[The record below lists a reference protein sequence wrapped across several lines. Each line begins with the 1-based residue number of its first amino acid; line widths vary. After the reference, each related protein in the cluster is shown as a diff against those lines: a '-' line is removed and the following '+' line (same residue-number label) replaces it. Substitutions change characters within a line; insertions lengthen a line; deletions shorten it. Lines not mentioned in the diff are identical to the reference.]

1 MMTLRRARRATVT
14 VIAAAV
20 VWAIV
25 AGCAGKSPGLD
36 RPEVVFAEGFYLE
49 LWILGQDRY
58 ATLYRVNGARR
69 LGFGGGPDAFNR
81 RINWV
86 GTLTDQQ
93 YTELQ
98 DLLERHGWFAGTVNS
113 PGEPPERITRV
124 RLRWPGG
131 SRRFK
136 VIGDSA
142 DIEPVRELLDGVAR
156 RRLQRDLDRL
166 PEAGDVRYK

>member
-1 MMTLRRARRATVT
+1 MTLRGATLA
-14 VIAAAV
+14 VIAASV
-20 VWAIV
+20 VAIV
-25 AGCAGKSPGLD
+25 AGCVGKSPGLD

-81 RINWV
+81 RINWA
-86 GTLTDQQ
+86 GTLTDEQ
-93 YTELQ
+93 YAELQ
-98 DLLERHGWFAGTVNS
+98 DLLERHGWFAGTVSS
-113 PGEPPERITRV
+113 PGEPAERITRV
-124 RLRWPGG
+124 QLRWPGG

-142 DIEPVRELLDGVAR
+142 DIEPVRELLDGAAR
-156 RRLQRDLDRL
+156 QRLRRDLDRL

>member
-1 MMTLRRARRATVT
+1 MTLRRATLA
-14 VIAAAV
+14 VIAASV
-20 VWAIV
+20 VCAIV
-25 AGCAGKSPGLD
+25 AGCVGKSPGLD

-81 RINWV
+81 RISWA
-86 GTLTDQQ
+86 GTLTDEQ
-93 YTELQ
+93 YAELQ
-98 DLLERHGWFAGTVNS
+98 DLLERHGWFAGTVSS
-113 PGEPPERITRV
+113 PGKLAERITRV
-124 RLRWPGG
+124 QLRWPGG

-136 VIGDSA
+136 VIGDSE
-142 DIEPVRELLDGVAR
+142 DIEPVRELLDGAAR
-156 RRLQRDLDRL
+156 QRLQRDLDRL

>member
-1 MMTLRRARRATVT
+1 MTLRRATVA

-20 VWAIV
+20 VCAIV
-25 AGCAGKSPGLD
+25 AGCVGKPPGLD
-36 RPEVVFAEGFYLE
+36 RPEVVIAEGFYLE

-81 RINWV
+81 RINWA
-86 GTLTDQQ
+86 GTLTDEK
-93 YTELQ
+93 YADLQ
-98 DLLERHGWFAGTVNS
+98 DLLERHGWFAGTVSS
-113 PGEPPERITRV
+113 PGEPVERITRV

-131 SRRFK
+131 SRRFT
-136 VIGDSA
+136 VTGSSA
-142 DIEPVRELLDGVAR
+142 DIEPVRELLDGAAR
-156 RRLQRDLDRL
+156 QRLQRDLDRL

>member
-1 MMTLRRARRATVT
+1 MTLRLAGRATVA
-14 VIAAAV
+14 VIAAV
-20 VWAIV
+20 VVCASGV
-25 AGCAGKSPGLD
+25 GCAGKAPGLD

-69 LGFGGGPDAFNR
+69 LGFGGGADAFNR

-86 GTLTDQQ
+86 GVLTDEQ
-93 YTELQ
+93 YAELQ
-98 DLLERHGWFAGTVNS
+98 DLLELHGWFAGTASS

-124 RLRWPGG
+124 RLQWPGG

-136 VIGDSA
+136 VTGDSA
-142 DIEPVRELLDGVAR
+142 DIESVRELLDGAAR
-156 RRLQRDLDRL
+156 QRLRRDLDRL